1 MNTRTCDSGKNFL
14 TIYSTLDESYEI
26 DNYYLQDG
34 FTPFITV
41 KTEQTPSNITI
52 KLYVSNELPKQLENY
67 MNLYWEFIIRLHE
80 TEDSIPMSGFNTYS
94 IFLNPG
100 EISLNANRE
109 YVFVSPTLE
118 VNERGKFFDIYL
130 YLADT
135 QWNTYYN
142 FQNNHQRHIV

>member
-67 MNLYWEFIIRLHE
+67 TNLYWEFRIRLHE
-80 TEDSIPMSGFNTYS
+80 TEDSIPMSGFKN
-94 IFLNPG
+94 IL
-100 EISLNANRE
+100 
-109 YVFVSPTLE
+109 
-118 VNERGKFFDIYL
+118 
-130 YLADT
+130 
-135 QWNTYYN
+135 
-142 FQNNHQRHIV
+142 